1 MFNAACKLYV
11 NRNDY
16 ELRQLI
22 SGFLNQKLSNRII
35 DDHNRLYLIG
45 NTTSAFS
52 KLINRVDNLI
62 EAEMRKPAL
71 NKLSRSSS
79 KAEPTSFT
87 LSTGDGILKTIDENI
102 IEIQTQQECLN
113 NISEFLAS
121 NEFKI
126 YKFAKFKQ
134 SLNQFLEHVNSRIY
148 RDNLYG
154 TDNQQPD
161 QPFYT
166 LPLLEIRDRVK
177 AIEFNEN
184 EVLELFKE
192 EKNNITEALKLR
204 GHLKNPANFKKTT
217 QKFQSLKMKLKRI
230 YLK

>member
-1 MFNAACKLYV
+1 MVAWTDQLKVLSIDIVNIKTLFLPIFAFKLSALGYKENEILNMFNAACKLYV

-113 NISEFLAS
+113 NISDFLAS

-148 RDNLYG
+148 RDNLIWYRIIN
-154 TDNQQPD
+154 NQISHFTPCHS
-161 QPFYT
+161 
-166 LPLLEIRDRVK
+166 LSIRRSS
-177 AIEFNEN
+177 E
-184 EVLELFKE
+184 
-192 EKNNITEALKLR
+192 
-204 GHLKNPANFKKTT
+204 G
-217 QKFQSLKMKLKRI
+217 
-230 YLK
+230 Y